1 LIAIVVFSLSIF
13 TRLAWPRSLIV
24 TFLELEPELFRDQ
37 LVACSALS

>member
-13 TRLAWPRSLIV
+13 TRWPRSLIV
-24 TFLELEPELFRDQ
+24 TFIELEPELFRDQ